1 MAGLVS
7 HSDGLVDSALRCLH
21 NVDLF
26 EGLSM
31 NYSPDGSVHISR
43 LEIVDLHCTR
53 LNRAFSISLPIL

>member
-7 HSDGLVDSALRCLH
+7 NSDGLVDSALRCLH

-31 NYSPDGSVHISR
+31 NY
-43 LEIVDLHCTR
+43 HC
-53 LNRAFSISLPIL
+53 L